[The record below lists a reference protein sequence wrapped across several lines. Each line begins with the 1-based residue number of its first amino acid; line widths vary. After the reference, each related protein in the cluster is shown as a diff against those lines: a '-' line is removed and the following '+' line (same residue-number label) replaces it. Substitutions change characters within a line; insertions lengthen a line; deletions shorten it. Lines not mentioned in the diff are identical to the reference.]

1 MTLTIAHKNQIVG
14 VISEEADRFANG
26 DLLGLSKT
34 EINLS
39 LALKIK
45 YATSYIN
52 GDKKA
57 NFYFKK
63 DIIDECLETCSYY
76 GFSKSSIKYNLTN
89 NN

>member
-14 VISEEADRFANG
+14 IISEEADRFTNG

-45 YATSYIN
+45 SATNYIN

-63 DIIDECLETCSYY
+63 DIIDECLEACSYY
-76 GFSKSSIKYNLTN
+76 GFSKSSIKHNLIN
-89 NN
+89 N